1 MGFLSSIGK
10 VVKGVVGSVTGGD
23 ILGVAG
29 GLAGSSLTN
38 SAASANA
45 AQANAFTKE
54 QLQNRHQWEVKDLL
68 KAGLNPVLSANAAPS
83 IGHSAMAPVVN
94 PVDSV
99 HSAVNSALASKRLK
113 AEIEQIRSSTDL
125 NRAGATSHM
134 ADAAL
139 KATSARSAEQHM
151 RIKAPVAGLSDAVS
165 GFVQHGKKN
174 VDDAVALFTGKR
186 KWKRDPNYSPVRSV
200 WKRLTD

>member
-38 SAASANA
+38 SASAANA

-113 AEIEQIRSSTDL
+113 AELEQMQSATDL
-125 NRAGATSHM
+125 NRAGAASH
-134 ADAAL
+134 L
-139 KATSARSAEQHM
+139 AE
-151 RIKAPVAGLSDAVS
+151 AGLKTADTALVNQSIRTRKPKEDVANLVAEGTAKFS
-165 GFVQHGKKN
+165 
-174 VDDAVALFTGKR
+174 AVANSAAAAARQVPRFITHGLPNLARKR
-186 KWKRDPNYSPVRSV
+186 VFSNR
-200 WKRLTD
+200 